1 VFVAS
6 LFGPPCWFFGKIFMF
21 IGFLFLKGFVGFQLF
36 LFFYKALLDIAYLWC
51 RQYIRNL
58 TAALTT
64 HALIKLLIQSN

>member
-1 VFVAS
+1 
-6 LFGPPCWFFGKIFMF
+6 MF

>member
-1 VFVAS
+1 
-6 LFGPPCWFFGKIFMF
+6 MF
-21 IGFLFLKGFVGFQLF
+21 IGFFVFKRIF
-36 LFFYKALLDIAYLWC
+36 RFSVVFIFYKALLDIAYLCC